1 MRPRTPPHVSPSSS
15 SHTRTKTPAARPPR
29 LPTPSAPS
37 TTQLPDTNAARFEE
51 SLHFVRLQRIKH
63 PLDLRPIPTNSAT
76 ELAYPRPPTPPDS
89 DPGSDDSSHASS
101 SSFHSANDYIALTTA
116 PTCASAPIA
125 RLGIHELD
133 DAATVTTTT
142 NTASSRTSSKRA
154 RAKMAA
160 SVVSK
165 PIKKSYVGMVAG
177 LASTIGLGQAMFLKA
192 TYQSPPDARGP
203 RSGVERPP
211 RRLETLSSAE
221 GHVARILPTANAA
234 SAVADDKI
242 SDAVQSVVE
251 GVRAQLNLNLEPITH
266 IHDGRPVTKKK
277 RILII
282 GDSLVSGVGGESSFE
297 DGPRDG
303 PALPRQVARYL
314 SEMLNVDVQWNAMS
328 LTGGDVRML
337 KRKIIPM
344 LTRERTRG
352 TIGDIS
358 AVVLV
363 TGVNDW
369 KRISPL
375 RTASKFRQDLA
386 EFINKI
392 RQQVG
397 HDCPVFLPAIPGV
410 HHTPRFHEPL
420 RSIVV
425 FLNDYWDS
433 QKVQL
438 SRTMRRVF
446 FVGQP
451 PSHEWGTNPV
461 QFFSTLDR
469 VHPSELGYKRW
480 AERIAEHMVGAFRKG
495 VKAASGVTQRATAVA
510 VEQAADVA
518 DSATKD
524 ISRASA
530 VAAAAGKTNMKV
542 P

>member
-1 MRPRTPPHVSPSSS
+1 MRPRTPPQVPQSSS
-15 SHTRTKTPAARPPR
+15 SLPHNRVSRPPR
-29 LPTPSAPS
+29 LPTPAATPIN
-37 TTQLPDTNAARFEE
+37 QLPDSTATTPRFEE

-101 SSFHSANDYIALTTA
+101 SSFHSAQDFLAHTIT

-125 RLGIHELD
+125 RLGIDELD

-142 NTASSRTSSKRA
+142 NTASSRTSSKRV

-211 RRLETLSSAE
+211 RRHETLSSAE

-234 SAVADDKI
+234 SAVADQKI
-242 SDAVQSVVE
+242 SHAVQSAVE
-251 GVRAQLNLNLEPITH
+251 GVRAHLNLEPITH
-266 IHDGRPVTKKK
+266 MHDGRPVTKKK

-337 KRKIIPM
+337 KRKVIPM
-344 LTRERTRG
+344 LTRERNRG

-397 HDCPVFLPAIPGV
+397 DDCPVFLPAIPGV

-480 AERIAEHMVGAFRKG
+480 AERIAEHMVAAFRKG

-524 ISRASA
+524 ISRASVA
-530 VAAAAGKTNMKV
+530 VATAAAKTNMKV

>member
-1 MRPRTPPHVSPSSS
+1 MRPRSRQ
-15 SHTRTKTPAARPPR
+15 SHATARRPPR
-29 LPTPSAPS
+29 APPPPPSAES
-37 TTQLPDTNAARFEE
+37 RADPDGTIYEE
-51 SLHFVRLQRIKH
+51 SLHYVRVQRIKH
-63 PLDLRPIPTNSAT
+63 PLDPRPVPSTSPT
-76 ELAYPRPPTPPDS
+76 ELAYPTPPTPPDS
-89 DPGSDDSSHASS
+89 VVGSDSSSSS
-101 SSFHSANDYIALTTA
+101 SSFHSACDHFVPFPA
-116 PTCASAPIA
+116 PTSASAPIA
-125 RLGIHELD
+125 RSGIEEID
-133 DAATVTTTT
+133 DSTTTT
-142 NTASSRTSSKRA
+142 TTTASSRTSSKRS
-154 RAKMAA
+154 RVKMAA

-177 LASTIGLGQAMFLKA
+177 LASTVGLSQALFLKA
-192 TYQSPPDARGP
+192 TYESPPDAKGP
-203 RSGVERPP
+203 RSGVERPV
-211 RRLETLSSAE
+211 RLTETLSSAE
-221 GHVARILPTANAA
+221 GHVSRILPTPAA
-234 SAVADDKI
+234 AAVAVEQKI
-242 SDAVQSVVE
+242 SDAVKNAVE
-251 GVRAQLNLNLEPITH
+251 GAKTKFAEANLKPLTSLP
-266 IHDGRPVTKKK
+266 DGRSFVKRK

-297 DGPRDG
+297 DGPSDG

-344 LTRERTRG
+344 LIRERERG

-369 KRISPL
+369 KRISPI

-386 EFINKI
+386 EFIQNI

-397 HDCPVFLPAIPGV
+397 DDCSVFLPAIPGV

-420 RSIVV
+420 RSIVI

-433 QKVQL
+433 QKLQL
-438 SRTMRRVF
+438 SRTMRKVY

-451 PSHEWGTNPV
+451 PNHEWGSNPV
-461 QFFSTLDR
+461 QYFSTLDR

-480 AERIAEHMVGAFRKG
+480 AERIAEHMVSAFKKG
-495 VKAASGVTQRATAVA
+495 VQAATNVTHRAGARASAVA
-510 VEQAADVA
+510 AGAVGQAADVA
-518 DSATKD
+518 DAAKKD

-530 VAAAAGKTNMKV
+530 AVAAVTGTTVTPK
-542 P
+542 